1 MFPFWIHAVTFGST
15 QDRKGG
21 SMHADTALPGRP
33 PGIREDADGLTSRQ
47 RAVLTCILSS
57 VRERGYPPSMR
68 EIGQAV
74 KLSST
79 SSVAHQLQ
87 VLERKSFLRRDP
99 QRPRAYALA
108 PRAQAL
114 VDAHRLPTPLEEDVA
129 VRAAQ
134 TARAAAV
141 AHVPLVGRIA
151 AGPPIL
157 AEQDVQDVLPMPRAV
172 VGHGDLF
179 ALLVAGQSMIDAG
192 IRDGDVVTVRRQSSA
207 EPGDIVAAL
216 LSDGEATVKKLRIA
230 DDGAWLMPCNLAYQ
244 PIRLGD
250 DGVILGKVV
259 AVMRSL

>member
-1 MFPFWIHAVTFGST
+1 MRLRSVP
-15 QDRKGG
+15 RKIVRGV

-47 RAVLTCILSS
+47 RAVLTCILNS

-87 VLERKSFLRRDP
+87 ALERKSFLRRDP

-108 PRAQAL
+108 PHAQDL
-114 VDAHRLPTPLEEDVA
+114 VDAHQLPTPLEEDVA

-134 TARAAAV
+134 AARAAAV

-216 LSDGEATVKKLRIA
+216 LSGGEATVKKLRIA